1 MKTKKTTVELLEC
14 MKNKWDY
21 KQGEYQNI
29 CCTCLNF
36 IEDAKSRGIYIGDC
50 LCYGIT
56 ISAFDKCGSWQDD
69 A

>member
-1 MKTKKTTVELLEC
+1 MKLQKTTAELLEC
-14 MKNKWDY
+14 MKNEWDF
-21 KQGEYQNI
+21 KQGEYRGI

-36 IEDAKSRGIYIGDC
+36 IENGKGRGFYTGEC
-50 LCYGIT
+50 QCYGIT